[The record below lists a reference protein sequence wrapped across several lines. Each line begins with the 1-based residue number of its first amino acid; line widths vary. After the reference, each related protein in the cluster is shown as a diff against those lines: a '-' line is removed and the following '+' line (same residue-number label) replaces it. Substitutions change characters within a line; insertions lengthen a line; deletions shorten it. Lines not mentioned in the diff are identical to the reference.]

1 MQRLLALI
9 LAIAIGGCSTQG
21 VRSYGT
27 VSSKAQNV
35 SVQELLGN
43 PRLFDGKEVRVV
55 GVGDFDLG
63 FEGVSA
69 IYTSRDDLRH
79 RTFSYIS
86 ISSLR
91 PSLRANKEAIEGLS
105 GKFVLVEGVFHL
117 EPKYWS
123 TTLCF
128 GACSPAGRLSNVN
141 RIQAW

>member
-1 MQRLLALI
+1 MQRFLTLI
-9 LAIAIGGCSTQG
+9 LAIAIAGCSRQG

-27 VSSKAQNV
+27 VSSEAQNV

-43 PRLFDGKEVRVV
+43 PRLFDGKEVRIV

-69 IYTSRDDLRH
+69 VYTSKDDLLH

-86 ISSLR
+86 ITSLE
-91 PSLRANKEAIEGLS
+91 PNLRANKEAIEGLS

-117 EPKYWS
+117 EPKYWA
-123 TTLCF
+123 TAVCI
-128 GACSPAGRLSNVN
+128 GACSPAGLISKVN
-141 RIQAW
+141 RVQAW

>member
-69 IYTSRDDLRH
+69 IYTREMTSD
-79 RTFSYIS
+79 T
-86 ISSLR
+86 
-91 PSLRANKEAIEGLS
+91 
-105 GKFVLVEGVFHL
+105 
-117 EPKYWS
+117 
-123 TTLCF
+123 
-128 GACSPAGRLSNVN
+128 GRL
-141 RIQAW
+141 AT